1 MEKLL
6 LLASCILFAWRAQAQ
21 QLPHRMRVG
30 LSLDLVGN
38 TLGVKLGSFHQPSMS
53 IGNTYYY
60 PWWAIATLPIAALCF
75 ELMALYQALHLV
87 GYSNTLNLKMTMKNR
102 FLSFVFGIVL
112 LMGCGRKSA
121 PTTQGSAKTYA
132 ILPFDVAIEKNL
144 QIKKTTP
151 EQLRQM
157 EEREAY
163 QYQNG
168 VFQYMMQRKKDFS
181 VNFQDV
187 DDTNTLLKRNG
198 ITYDKGRSMTKAEL
212 CQLLQVDGI
221 LTGKY
226 QRKENLDR
234 NISRGLDLI
243 ARQTENFALSP
254 KQGEAN
260 LSLSLYNATEK
271 RVVWT
276 YQNDDWNSSY
286 RSPEEMAQKLMER
299 AAKKFPYKK

>member
-1 MEKLL
+1 
-6 LLASCILFAWRAQAQ
+6 
-21 QLPHRMRVG
+21 
-30 LSLDLVGN
+30 
-38 TLGVKLGSFHQPSMS
+38 
-53 IGNTYYY
+53 
-60 PWWAIATLPIAALCF
+60 
-75 ELMALYQALHLV
+75 
-87 GYSNTLNLKMTMKNR
+87 MKN
-102 FLSFVFGIVL
+102 FIILLTFTIPLVMGCSSKTSSPTANQGIV
-112 LMGCGRKSA
+112 R
-121 PTTQGSAKTYA
+121 TYA
-132 ILPFDVAIEKNL
+132 ILPFDVTIEKNL

-157 EEREAY
+157 EERESV

-168 VFQYMMQRKKDFS
+168 VFQYIMERKKDFN
-181 VNFQDV
+181 VNLQDI
-187 DDTNTLLKRNG
+187 DDTNALLKRNG
-198 ITYDKGRSMTKAEL
+198 IGYEKGRSMTKGEL

-254 KQGEAN
+254 KQGEAT

-286 RSPEEMAQKLMER
+286 RSPEELAQKLMER

>member
-1 MEKLL
+1 MKNYF
-6 LLASCILFAWRAQAQ
+6 ILFA
-21 QLPHRMRVG
+21 
-30 LSLDLVGN
+30 
-38 TLGVKLGSFHQPSMS
+38 
-53 IGNTYYY
+53 
-60 PWWAIATLPIAALCF
+60 
-75 ELMALYQALHLV
+75 
-87 GYSNTLNLKMTMKNR
+87 
-102 FLSFVFGIVL
+102 FGIIIL
-112 LMGCGRKSA
+112 AGCSRNSA
-121 PTTQGSAKTYA
+121 PATQGPAKTYA
-132 ILPFDVAIEKNL
+132 ILPFDVTIEKNL

-151 EQLRQM
+151 EMLRQQ
-157 EEREAY
+157 EERESL
-163 QYQNG
+163 QYQSG
-168 VFQYMMQRKKDFS
+168 VFQYMMERKKEFS
-181 VNFQDV
+181 VNFQDI
-187 DDTNTLLKRNG
+187 DDTNTLLMRNG
-198 ITYDKGRSMTKAEL
+198 IVYEKGRSMTKAEL

-254 KQGEAN
+254 KQGEAT

-286 RSPEEMAQKLMER
+286 RSPEELAQKLMER